1 MKYALVLAALGS
13 LAALPAQATLL
24 TTDPH
29 TYPVTAHHR
38 IRLEFPVGEL
48 RVVPS
53 DGSRVRFELKVRC
66 RGRSDE
72 RCEELADRLILDSD
86 DDGGVLHLKLHK
98 YPRWHMNGMTVIGEL
113 AVPRALALEIEM
125 GVGELTI
132 DGLEGDLDVNL
143 GVGDADIR
151 APKAQ
156 ASHVSVETGI
166 GDAEIH
172 GGGSGTRSAGFIGS
186 HSVWTDGNGR
196 SQVRLKVG
204 VGDATVR
211 LE

>member
-13 LAALPAQATLL
+13 LAALPAHATLL

-48 RVVPS
+48 KVVPS
-53 DGSRVRFELKVRC
+53 EGSRVRFELKVRC

-72 RCEELADRLILDSD
+72 RCEELANRLILDSD

-156 ASHVSVETGI
+156 ASHV
-166 GDAEIH
+166 
-172 GGGSGTRSAGFIGS
+172 
-186 HSVWTDGNGR
+186 
-196 SQVRLKVG
+196 
-204 VGDATVR
+204 
-211 LE
+211 